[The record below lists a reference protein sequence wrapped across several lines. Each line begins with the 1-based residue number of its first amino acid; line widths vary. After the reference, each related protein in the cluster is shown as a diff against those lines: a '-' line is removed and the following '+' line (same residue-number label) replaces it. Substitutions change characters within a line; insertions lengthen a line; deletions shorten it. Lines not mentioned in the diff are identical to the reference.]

1 MYLQQCHRNIL
12 WGQWAFAILR
22 NQERNWTKLTFAKTS
37 GASRFGSCSRF
48 WRANWQGLRARG
60 VVCVCFNQLLLFC
73 FVVSFWSNR
82 ICSPWRSLQEPADQ
96 RGELS
101 AKGTLEWPNPHVLYV
116 STRQSKC
123 TRHWGSRQKRATCFA
138 TVLQNLRVL
147 PLRNEPNLS
156 CNISGCCRWRKVVAE
171 SRD

>member
-1 MYLQQCHRNIL
+1 MRPVCIRNFKKPRRKVNQVNVRKDF
-12 WGQWAFAILR
+12 WGF
-22 NQERNWTKLTFAKTS
+22 TFRLLFS
-37 GASRFGSCSRF
+37 
-48 WRANWQGLRARG
+48 WRVNWQGLRASG

-101 AKGTLEWPNPHVLYV
+101 AKGTWEWPNPPVLYV

-156 CNISGCCRWRKVVAE
+156 CNISGSYRWRKVVAE